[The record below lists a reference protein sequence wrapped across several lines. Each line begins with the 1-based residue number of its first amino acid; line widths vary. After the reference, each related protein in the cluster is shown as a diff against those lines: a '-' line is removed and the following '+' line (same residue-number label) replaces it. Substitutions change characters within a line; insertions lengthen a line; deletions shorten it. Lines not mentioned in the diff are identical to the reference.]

1 MPVPAI
7 ITIANETPTN
17 MDFRP
22 VRIGEMSTLIGTSVT
37 NAGNPQVIL
46 GYSFASVN
54 RKTDRIPVRFNL
66 PREVTDVDTGTTS
79 VADTA
84 RFVGEFI
91 IPDTWTETE
100 RGHFHA
106 YVDNL
111 IGHATVKGYVKSRDP
126 FYG

>member
-1 MPVPAI
+1 
-7 ITIANETPTN
+7 
-17 MDFRP
+17 
-22 VRIGEMSTLIGTSVT
+22 MSTLIVTSVT

-111 IGHATVKGYVKSRDP
+111 IGNAIVKGYVKSRDP

>member
-1 MPVPAI
+1 
-7 ITIANETPTN
+7 
-17 MDFRP
+17 
-22 VRIGEMSTLIGTSVT
+22 
-37 NAGNPQVIL
+37 
-46 GYSFASVN
+46 
-54 RKTDRIPVRFNL
+54 
-66 PREVTDVDTGTTS
+66 VDTGTTS

-91 IPDTWTETE
+91 IPNTWTETE